1 MNLKHLFYFWKV
13 ARHGGVL
20 RASEAIH
27 ISPQTLSGQI
37 KLLEDRVGTALFK
50 RNGRTLELTEAGV
63 NQRAILTTCQR

>member
-37 KLLEDRVGTALFK
+37 KLLEDRVGTA
-50 RNGRTLELTEAGV
+50 TLPGV
-63 NQRAILTTCQR
+63 NYLGRSASIILAGGSEA